1 MSNIHEWAVRWGV
14 PIEAV
19 RDLQVTLGT
28 YTPPLEPTAP
38 AYGKSEAWAQSAVR
52 LEASQKG
59 IKLFRNNVGA
69 LKDAKGRLIRYGLG
83 NDTPA
88 LNEVLKSADLIGVRQ
103 VLIQPQ
109 HVGHVMGQFVS
120 REIKEPNWQYTGTGR
135 EPAQL
140 AWANLINAMGGDAA
154 FASGAG
160 SL

>member
-1 MSNIHEWAVRWGV
+1 MNIHTWALRWGI
-14 PIEAV
+14 PLEAV

-28 YTPPLEPTAP
+28 YTPPLVAGAP
-38 AYGKSEAWAQSAVR
+38 EAGKSEAWAQSAVR

-69 LKDAKGRLIRYGLG
+69 LKDSKGRLVRYGLG

-88 LNEVLKSADLIGVRQ
+88 LNDVLKSADLVGIRPV
-103 VLIQPQ
+103 VIQPH
-109 HVGHVMGQFVS
+109 HVGHTLGQFVS
-120 REIKEPNWQYTGTGR
+120 REIKEPDWQYTGTGR

-140 AWANLINAMGGDAA
+140 AWANLVNAMGGDAA
-154 FASGAG
+154 FATGTG